1 MGDIE
6 WTISGSSNVTGAYLL
21 YEVGYPFAH
30 ATESGCFIRPVFYLK
45 SNVTYASGD
54 GSKEN
59 SYRIS

>member
-6 WTISGSSNVTGAYLL
+6 WTISGGSNVTGAYLL

-45 SNVTYASGD
+45 SNVTYASD
-54 GSKEN
+54 NGSKEK
-59 SYRIS
+59 SYRIN